1 MVFRGTCV
9 TVLTVT
15 GDANPDPSAVPH
27 VASMQGVAGE
37 AVTGPWSCGFV
48 LRTGMQLRSK
58 SNFRRSRRG
67 SEHGGTWE
75 RSKAFEESLGWLV
88 RAARPEGW
96 VLGERTVPLDTRP
109 VVVAA
114 IAARSRLDVANFS
127 KSVLDACEGVLYVTD
142 ASVLGVVCLGER
154 GVGDDTLL
162 GFAQLD
168 PGATPGAVATAL
180 SVLAEH
186 LAGQLMTGN

>member
-1 MVFRGTCV
+1 MCVVFRDGCV

-15 GDANPDPSAVPH
+15 ASENP
-27 VASMQGVAGE
+27 ASEFPPASSE
-37 AVTGPWSCGFV
+37 ALTGPWSCGFV
-48 LRTGMQLRSK
+48 LRAGMPLRSK

-67 SEHGGTWE
+67 STQSGAWD

-88 RAARPEGW
+88 RAARPAAW
-96 VLGERTVPLDTRP
+96 VLGDRDAVLAERP

-114 IAARSRLDVANFS
+114 IAARSRIDVANFS

-142 ASVLGVVCLGER
+142 ASVLGVLCLGER

-168 PGATPGAVATAL
+168 PGSSPEVVAEALGVLGAN
-180 SVLAEH
+180 LAER
-186 LAGQLMTGN
+186 LASTG